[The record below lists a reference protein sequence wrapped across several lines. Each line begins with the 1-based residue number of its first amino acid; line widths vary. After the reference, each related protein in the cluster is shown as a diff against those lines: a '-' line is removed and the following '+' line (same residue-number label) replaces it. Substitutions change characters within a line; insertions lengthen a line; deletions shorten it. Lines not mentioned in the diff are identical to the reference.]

1 MKHNILNTKKL
12 FLMTIMMVR
21 KPKNIFKERSRRHES
36 KWAFCFTKHMY
47 NTFLKSPQCHEII
60 RCDSKLPAHYQEDQE
75 AQGCPLT
82 RKNQGSM
89 NLDRPF
95 ILQCVCMLY
104 FLNCHDI
111 RKPMLMTPIVLI
123 TIRKIRKLKNVL

>member
-1 MKHNILNTKKL
+1 MNTKNF

-21 KPKNIFKERSRRHES
+21 KPKSIFKERSRRHES
-36 KWAFCFTKHMY
+36 KWAFCFAKHMY
-47 NTFLKSPQCHEII
+47 NIFLKFLQCHEII

-104 FLNCHDI
+104 FFNHHGI
-111 RKPMLMTPIVLI
+111 WKPMGMTPIVLI
-123 TIRKIRKLKNVL
+123 TLRKIRKLKNVL

>member
-1 MKHNILNTKKL
+1 MNTKNF

-21 KPKNIFKERSRRHES
+21 KPKSIFKERSRRHEY
-36 KWAFCFTKHMY
+36 KWAFCFSKHMY
-47 NTFLKSPQCHEII
+47 NTFFKSLQCHEII

-95 ILQCVCMLY
+95 ILQFVCMLY

-111 RKPMLMTPIVLI
+111 RKPLGMTPIILF
-123 TIRKIRKLKNVL
+123 TLRKIGSS